1 MTDRMRDRFSDL
13 LSDYLDHDLPR
24 GEAEALERHLTDC
37 AECRD
42 TLAALERVKA
52 RAAALVDPPAPT
64 DLWAGI
70 ASRIGT
76 AGTTSAKPRRHVV
89 HELPDP
95 RFARVPPAREQRPAI
110 WSVPQW
116 ALAAAAF
123 VAVALGVSWV
133 VQSRLSPPLRPA
145 VAVQPAPADQAY
157 GSAASEPSGGT
168 DAAAA
173 GFDATAIESQIGQL
187 QQALDRGRDKLDP
200 KTVQVLEEN
209 LRIIRKATEDARL
222 ALEKDPANRDLQNY
236 FAGSVTSK
244 LELMKRSVALA
255 VGV

>member
-76 AGTTSAKPRRHVV
+76 AGTTSAKPRRIVV
-89 HELPDP
+89 HELPDTRP
-95 RFARVPPAREQRPAI
+95 TREYRPAI

-123 VAVALGVSWV
+123 VAVAVGVSWV
-133 VQSRLSPPLRPA
+133 VQSRLSPPLRPP
-145 VAVQPAPADQAY
+145 VTQQPAGAGATAQ
-157 GSAASEPSGGT
+157 PSGGT
-168 DAAAA
+168 DASAA

-209 LRIIRKATEDARL
+209 LRIIRKATEDARH
-222 ALEKDPANRDLQNY
+222 ALEKDPANRELQQY
-236 FAGSVTSK
+236 FAGSVKSK
-244 LELMKRSVALA
+244 LELVRRATQLA
-255 VGV
+255 GV

>member
-42 TLAALERVKA
+42 TLAALERVKS
-52 RAAALVDPPAPT
+52 RAATLVDPPAPT

-76 AGTTSAKPRRHVV
+76 AGTTSVKPRRIVV

-95 RFARVPPAREQRPAI
+95 RAARENRPAI

-133 VQSRLSPPLRPA
+133 VQSRLSPPLRPP
-145 VAVQPAPADQAY
+145 VTQQPAGAGTTY
-157 GSAASEPSGGT
+157 GSGTSQPSGGT
-168 DAAAA
+168 DATAA

-209 LRIIRKATEDARL
+209 LRIIRKATEDARR
-222 ALEKDPANRDLQNY
+222 ALEQDPANRDLQNY

-244 LELMKRSVALA
+244 LELVKRSVALA

>member
-1 MTDRMRDRFSDL
+1 MNDQDRFTDL

-24 GEAEALERHLTDC
+24 GEAEALERHLAEC

-42 TLAALERVKA
+42 TLAALERVKS
-52 RAAALVDPPAPT
+52 RAATLVDPPAPT

-76 AGTTSAKPRRHVV
+76 AGSTSVEPVHVRPVRRAAV

-95 RFARVPPAREQRPAI
+95 RPMRVHRPAF

-123 VAVALGVSWV
+123 VAVALALSWAM
-133 VQSRLSPPLRPA
+133 QSRMTPALRQ
-145 VAVQPAPADQAY
+145 VADAPQTA
-157 GSAASEPSGGT
+157 PSTGPTGGT
-168 DAAAA
+168 DAQLAQ
-173 GFDATAIESQIGQL
+173 FDATAIESEIGQL

-209 LRIIRKATEDARL
+209 LRIIRKATEDARR
-222 ALEKDPANRDLQNY
+222 ALEQDPANRDLRQY
-236 FAGSVTSK
+236 FASSVTSK
-244 LELMKRSVALA
+244 LDLVKRSVALA
-255 VGV
+255 GV

>member
-89 HELPDP
+89 HELP
-95 RFARVPPAREQRPAI
+95 AREYRPAI

-209 LRIIRKATEDARL
+209 LRIIHKATEDARL

>member
-1 MTDRMRDRFSDL
+1 MNDQDRFTDL

-24 GEAEALERHLTDC
+24 GEAEALERHLAEC

-42 TLAALERVKA
+42 TLAALERVKS
-52 RAAALVDPPAPT
+52 RAATLVDPPAPT

-76 AGTTSAKPRRHVV
+76 AGTTSVKPRRQLVDHG
-89 HELPDP
+89 
-95 RFARVPPAREQRPAI
+95 PAI

-123 VAVALGVSWV
+123 VAVALALSWAM
-133 VQSRLSPPLRPA
+133 QSRMTPALRQ
-145 VAVQPAPADQAY
+145 VADAPQTA
-157 GSAASEPSGGT
+157 PSTGPTGGT
-168 DAAAA
+168 DAQLAQ
-173 GFDATAIESQIGQL
+173 FDATAIESEIGQL

-209 LRIIRKATEDARL
+209 LRIIRKATEDARR
-222 ALEKDPANRDLQNY
+222 ALEQDPANRDLRQY
-236 FAGSVTSK
+236 FASSVTSK
-244 LELMKRSVALA
+244 LDLVKRSVALA
-255 VGV
+255 GV

>member
-1 MTDRMRDRFSDL
+1 MNDRFSDL

-24 GEAEALERHLTDC
+24 GEAEALERHLADC

-42 TLAALERVKA
+42 TLAALERVKT
-52 RAAALVDPPAPT
+52 RAATLVDPPAPT

-76 AGTTSAKPRRHVV
+76 AGTTSVKPRRFVV
-89 HELPDP
+89 HELPD
-95 RFARVPPAREQRPAI
+95 ARAARAPRPAL

-123 VAVALGVSWV
+123 VAVAVGVSWM
-133 VQSRLSPPLRPA
+133 VQSRMTPVLRPPLAEQHASTPA
-145 VAVQPAPADQAY
+145 APALA
-157 GSAASEPSGGT
+157 GGT
-168 DAAAA
+168 DATSAA
-173 GFDATAIESQIGQL
+173 FDATAIESQIGQL

-209 LRIIRKATEDARL
+209 LRIIHKATEDARR
-222 ALEKDPANRDLQNY
+222 ALEQDPANRDLQNY
-236 FAGSVTSK
+236 FAGSVQSK
-244 LELMKRSVALA
+244 LDLVRRAAQLA
-255 VGV
+255 GV

>member
-1 MTDRMRDRFSDL
+1 MKDRFNDL

-24 GEAEALERHLTDC
+24 GEAEALERHLVEC

-42 TLAALERVKA
+42 TLAALERVKT

-76 AGTTSAKPRRHVV
+76 AGTTSVKPQPALV
-89 HELPDP
+89 HEL
-95 RFARVPPAREQRPAI
+95 RRRPAV

-116 ALAAAAF
+116 ALAAAAV
-123 VAVALGVSWV
+123 VAVAVGVSWM
-133 VQSRLSPPLRPA
+133 VQTRLTPGLRPE
-145 VAVQPAPADQAY
+145 VAAQQATPDRAQT
-157 GSAASEPSGGT
+157 SAANSAS
-168 DAAAA
+168 DAS
-173 GFDATAIESQIGQL
+173 FDATAIESQIGQL

-209 LRIIRKATEDARL
+209 LRIIRKATEDARH
-222 ALEKDPANRDLQNY
+222 ALEQDPANRELKNY
-236 FAGSVTSK
+236 FAGSVQSK
-244 LELMKRSVALA
+244 LDMVRRATQLA
-255 VGV
+255 GV

>member
-1 MTDRMRDRFSDL
+1 MTYRMRDRFSDL

-42 TLAALERVKA
+42 TLAALERVKS
-52 RAAALVDPPAPT
+52 RAATLVDPPAPT

-76 AGTTSAKPRRHVV
+76 AGTTSVKPRRIVV
-89 HELPDP
+89 HELPTRP
-95 RFARVPPAREQRPAI
+95 YRPAI

-133 VQSRLSPPLRPA
+133 VQSRLSPPLRPP
-145 VAVQPAPADQAY
+145 VAVQTAPADQGF
-157 GSAASEPSGGT
+157 GSATSQPSGGT

-200 KTVQVLEEN
+200 KTIQVLEEN
-209 LRIIRKATEDARL
+209 LRIIRKATEDARK
-222 ALEKDPANRDLQNY
+222 ALEQDPANRDLQNY

-244 LELMKRSVALA
+244 LELVKRSVALA

>member
-52 RAAALVDPPAPT
+52 RAATLVDPPAPT

-76 AGTTSAKPRRHVV
+76 AGTTSVKPRRTVV
-89 HELPDP
+89 HELP
-95 RFARVPPAREQRPAI
+95 AREYRPAI

-133 VQSRLSPPLRPA
+133 VQSRLSPPLRPP
-145 VAVQPAPADQAY
+145 VHSAPAGDGF
-157 GSAASEPSGGT
+157 GSGSSQPPGGT
-168 DAAAA
+168 DASAA

-244 LELMKRSVALA
+244 LELMKRSLSLA